1 MVRDVSLLEEGIQPL
16 ILTTSISLN
25 RKKLLVKQPFN
36 KTLKF
41 SKFLKYL
48 RLLFEEVDLG
58 KFTEIINKTHVI
70 FISPN
75 RGKAGPHT

>member
-16 ILTTSISLN
+16 ILTTPISLN
-25 RKKLLVKQPFN
+25 RKKLLVKQSFN